1 MTRTALYRH
10 RDSVGV
16 LLYVGISVSAVHRL
30 EQHQRSAGWFGD
42 ISRIDVEWWPFRA
55 LAERAEAAAIWH
67 ERPLWNVVRP
77 IAEPPPTPLWN
88 ERMRWWD
95 LDSRIPL

>member
-10 RDSVGV
+10 FDAGGQ
-16 LLYVGISVSAVHRL
+16 LLYVGISSSAVQRL
-30 EQHQRSAGWFGD
+30 EQRKRTAGWFG
-42 ISRIDVEWWPFRA
+42 IIARIDIEWWPFRP
-55 LAERAEAAAIWH
+55 LAERAEVAAIWH

-77 IAEPPPTPLWN
+77 LSEPPPAPLWN
-88 ERMRWWD
+88 ERLRCWD